1 MHFNSTH
8 MSKKEQSKISSF
20 FRMTGIALLTTVM
33 LNVTILLI
41 HYGSLLYDNEG
52 EFIYNQIMP
61 LEILFIFLFLLSLL
75 WSHSKISDF
84 FNSSFFL
91 ERKPVYKAIIE
102 MLTVILIS
110 LLLLNLVF
118 FIPFTLIYPDV
129 ESIPEQ
135 LRTAYVLTCF
145 LSLFFYYFVER
156 EKSQKI
162 FQAELI
168 RSAQLQK
175 ENFQAQLQHL
185 KNQVNPHFLFNS
197 LNVLGSLIKKDREQ
211 AVVFVK
217 RLSDVYRAFLN
228 YSDQQL
234 ISLEKELELTN
245 AYIYLLKTRFGSNIS
260 FEINVESKYLS
271 CRLPPG
277 SLQMLVEN
285 AVKHNASTTRNPLI
299 VTVYTESEKLVVQNT
314 IRPRKEQVKSTG
326 SGLVN
331 IKKRYRYLS
340 NQEVEQNESQTE
352 FIVKLPLLKAEKQ

>member
-1 MHFNSTH
+1 MI
-8 MSKKEQSKISSF
+8 KKDQSKISSF
-20 FRMTGIALLTTVM
+20 FRIIGIALLTTVM

-41 HYGSLLYDNEG
+41 NYGSLLYDKKG
-52 EFIYNQIMP
+52 QLIYKQVMPQEF
-61 LEILFIFLFLLSLL
+61 LFVFLFLLSLL
-75 WSHSKISDF
+75 WAHSKVSDY
-84 FNSSFFL
+84 FNSSSFF

-102 MLTVILIS
+102 IFTVVLVS

-118 FIPFTLIYPDV
+118 FLPFTLLYPDA

-145 LSLFFYYFVER
+145 LSLFFYFFVER

-168 RSAQLQK
+168 KSAQLQK

-197 LNVLGSLIKKDREQ
+197 LNVLSSLIRKDQEQ
-211 AVVFVK
+211 AVEFVN
-217 RLSDVYRAFLN
+217 RLSYVYRSFLN
-228 YSDQQL
+228 SGDKQL
-234 ISLEKELELTN
+234 ISLEKELELTE
-245 AYIYLLKTRFGSNIS
+245 AYIYLLKTRFGSNIK
-260 FEINVESKYLS
+260 FKVDVNRGYLFFK
-271 CRLPPG
+271 LPPG

-285 AVKHNASTTRNPLI
+285 AVKHNASTNRDPL
-299 VTVYTESEKLVVQNT
+299 VVSVYTENEKLVVQNN

-340 NQEVEQNESQTE
+340 NQEVEQYENQIE
-352 FIVKLPLLKAEKQ
+352 FIVKLPLLKVEKK